1 VSLIFYIDKWE
12 ILHEGTKMIHNIPPL
27 RVYLASDG
35 SYGVVHV
42 HYKGADILARD
53 LSYEEA
59 HQVIRQAMLSYPNGT
74 SIDTFQVKKDVEA
87 ITISLNEE
95 QFSF

>member
-1 VSLIFYIDKWE
+1 MDYYIQ
-12 ILHEGTKMIHNIPPL
+12 PL

-35 SYGVVHV
+35 TYGVVHV
-42 HYKGADILARD
+42 HYKGADIIARD
-53 LSYEEA
+53 LNYEEA
-59 HQVIRQAMLSYPNGT
+59 HQVIKQAMLSYPNGT

-87 ITISLNEE
+87 ITSALNSE

>member
-1 VSLIFYIDKWE
+1 MNGL
-12 ILHEGTKMIHNIPPL
+12 LPL
-27 RVYLASDG
+27 RVYLSSDG

-42 HYKGADILARD
+42 HYKGADIIARD
-53 LSYEEA
+53 LSYHEV
-59 HQVIRQAMLSYPNGT
+59 HQVIEQAMLSYPTGT

-87 ITISLNEE
+87 ITSTLGAE

>member
-1 VSLIFYIDKWE
+1 MNL
-12 ILHEGTKMIHNIPPL
+12 LPL

-42 HYKGADILARD
+42 HYKGADIIARD
-53 LSYEEA
+53 LTYDEA
-59 HQVIRQAMLSYPNGT
+59 HKVIDQAMLSYPNGT
-74 SIDTFQVKKDVEA
+74 AIDTYQVKKDVEA
-87 ITISLNEE
+87 ITSTLNAE

>member
-1 VSLIFYIDKWE
+1 
-12 ILHEGTKMIHNIPPL
+12 MIHEIPPL

-35 SYGVVHV
+35 TYGVVHI

-53 LSYEEA
+53 LNYDEA
-59 HQVIRQAMLSYPNGT
+59 HQVIKQAMLSYPNGT

-87 ITISLNEE
+87 ITSSLSDE
-95 QFSF
+95 QFIF